1 VCPDKAESPPPERD
15 WRHPGVGPTEIKDAL
30 SDFATVLAVV
40 NPVMVSLQFI
50 TAVQHE
56 PPATHARIALRAA
69 TIAAVILVVAI
80 VIGQPLLE
88 GLGVSLA
95 SFRIAG
101 GMVLTLI
108 GLRMILG
115 EPRRPE
121 SPPETGRDVAV
132 FPLAMPIIS
141 GPGAITAVILATDDY
156 QYTIAQ
162 QAVTTVLVLLVLLSC
177 YIAMRGA
184 GWLSRLL
191 GSVGVNVITRVMGL
205 VLAALAVEVI
215 IAGIKTQFGI
225 VAR

>member
-1 VCPDKAESPPPERD
+1 MWGPSEIRD
-15 WRHPGVGPTEIKDAL
+15 AV

-50 TAVQHE
+50 TTVQHE
-56 PPATHARIALRAA
+56 PPATHARIALRASI
-69 TIAAVILVVAI
+69 IAAAILVAAI
-80 VIGQPLLE
+80 VVGQPILE

-108 GLRMILG
+108 GLRMILS
-115 EPRRPE
+115 EPSTAAAPT
-121 SPPETGRDVAV
+121 ETGRDVAV
-132 FPLAMPIIS
+132 FPLAMPTIS

-156 QYTIAQ
+156 QYTIGQ

-177 YIAMRGA
+177 YVAMRCA

-215 IAGIKTQFGI
+215 IAGIKTQFGLA
-225 VAR
+225 VR

>member
-1 VCPDKAESPPPERD
+1 VSPAEI
-15 WRHPGVGPTEIKDAL
+15 TAAL
-30 SDFATVLAVV
+30 NDFATVLAVV

-50 TAVQHE
+50 TTVQHE
-56 PPATHARIALRAA
+56 PPATHARIALRASI
-69 TIAAVILVVAI
+69 IAAVILVVAI
-80 VIGQPLLE
+80 VIGQLILE

-115 EPRRPE
+115 EPGRAERPA
-121 SPPETGRDVAV
+121 ETGRDVAV
-132 FPLAMPIIS
+132 FPLAMPIIA

-162 QAVTTVLVLLVLLSC
+162 QAVTTTLVLLVLVSC
-177 YIAMRGA
+177 YIAMRSA
-184 GWLSRLL
+184 GLVARAL
-191 GSVGVNVITRVMGL
+191 GTVGINVITRVMGL

-215 IAGIKTQFGI
+215 IAGIKTQFGLGG
-225 VAR
+225 R